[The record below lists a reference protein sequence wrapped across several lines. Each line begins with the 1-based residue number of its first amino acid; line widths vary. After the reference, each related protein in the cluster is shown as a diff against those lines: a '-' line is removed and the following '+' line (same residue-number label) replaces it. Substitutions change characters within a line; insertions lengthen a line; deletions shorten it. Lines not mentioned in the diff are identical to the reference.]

1 MSTRALSVAL
11 PSEVIYVSGTVNGTA
26 YTWTRIDDAWQ
37 ATVERAADE
46 RYRVSLTAVNSLGT
60 SASYDL
66 TLYYGLQGLIT
77 DRTAADAARVRALAD
92 KGYAAWTAAELAEW
106 ASDLK
111 GAYNASDLNRVG
123 SAVDYVAK
131 RLRSCGISVSVAP
144 RMDWQETDIPTRA
157 EMAAYLADIAARRAA
172 LPLRDGTPP
181 APADM
186 LGLSWEEANAIESI
200 LLAVDEAVTR
210 MSQAWYYSGDLY
222 AGEV

>member
-1 MSTRALSVAL
+1 MA
-11 PSEVIYVSGTVNGTA
+11 IKTVQAPITA
-26 YTWTRIDDAWQ
+26 P
-37 ATVERAADE
+37 
-46 RYRVSLTAVNSLGT
+46 GKT
-60 SASYDL
+60 S
-66 TLYYGLQGLIT
+66 YGLQGLIT
-77 DRTAADAARVRALAD
+77 DRTEADVRRVKALAAKED
-92 KGYAAWTAAELAEW
+92 WADLTAAERTEW
-106 ASDLK
+106 LGEMR

-157 EMAAYLADIAARRAA
+157 EMAAYLADIAALRAA
-172 LPLRDGTPP
+172 LPLRDGTPQ

>member
-1 MSTRALSVAL
+1 MSTRSLSVAL
-11 PSEVIYVSGTVNGTA
+11 PSEVIYVSGTVNDVA
-26 YTWTRIDDAWQ
+26 YTWTRMDDAWQ

-77 DRTAADAARVRALAD
+77 DRTAADAARVRALAA
-92 KGYAAWTAAELAEW
+92 KGYDAWTAAELAEW
-106 ASDLK
+106 MSDLK

-144 RMDWQETDIPTRA
+144 RMDWANGDKPNRD
-157 EMAAYLADIAARRAA
+157 EMAAYLSDIAALRAA

-181 APADM
+181 APGDM
-186 LGLSWEEANAIESI
+186 LGLTWDEANAIEAI
-200 LLAVDEAVTR
+200 LLAVDETVTR

>member
-26 YTWTRIDDAWQ
+26 YTWTRMDDAWR

-66 TLYYGLQGLIT
+66 TLYYGLRGLIT
-77 DRTAADAARVRALAD
+77 DRTAADVNRVRALAD
-92 KGYAAWTAAELAEW
+92 KGYDAWTAAELAW
-106 ASDLK
+106 WRSDPK
-111 GAYNASDLNRVG
+111 GGYNASDFNRVG

-144 RMDWQETDIPTRA
+144 RMDWANGDKPNRD
-157 EMAAYLADIAARRAA
+157 EMAAYLADIAALRAA
-172 LPLRDGTPP
+172 LPLRDVTPP
-181 APADM
+181 APGDM
-186 LGLSWEEANAIESI
+186 LGLTWEEANAIEAI
-200 LLAVDEAVTR
+200 LLAVDDAITR
-210 MSQAWYYSGDLY
+210 MSQAWFFSGDLY

>member
-26 YTWTRIDDAWQ
+26 YTWTRMDDAWR

-60 SASYDL
+60 SASYEL

-77 DRTAADAARVRALAD
+77 DRTAADVNRVKALAA
-92 KGYAAWTAAELAEW
+92 KGWAGMTAAERTEW
-106 ASDLK
+106 LGEMR

-131 RLRSCGISVSVAP
+131 RLRSCGIFVSVAP

-157 EMAAYLADIAARRAA
+157 EMAAYLAVNRSA
-172 LPLRDGTPP
+172 LSRE
-181 APADM
+181 
-186 LGLSWEEANAIESI
+186 LGRMQREG
-200 LLAVDEAVTR
+200 LLEFYRSSFRLKNV
-210 MSQAWYYSGDLY
+210 
-222 AGEV
+222 

>member
-1 MSTRALSVAL
+1 MSTRSLSVAL
-11 PSEVIYVSGTVNGTA
+11 PSEVIYVSGTVNDVA
-26 YTWTRIDDAWQ
+26 YTWTRMDDAWQ

-77 DRTAADAARVRALAD
+77 DRTAADAARVRALAA
-92 KGYAAWTAAELAEW
+92 KGYDAWTAAELAEW
-106 ASDLK
+106 MSDLK

-144 RMDWQETDIPTRA
+144 RMDWANGDKPNRD
-157 EMAAYLADIAARRAA
+157 EMAAYLSDIAALRAA

-181 APADM
+181 APGDM
-186 LGLSWEEANAIESI
+186 LGLTWDEANAIEAI
-200 LLAVDEAVTR
+200 LLAVDETVTR
-210 MSQAWYYSGDLY
+210 MSQAWFFSGDLY

>member
-1 MSTRALSVAL
+1 MRTRALSVAL

-26 YTWTRIDDAWQ
+26 YTWTRIDDAWR

-77 DRTAADAARVRALAD
+77 DRTAADAARVLALAD
-92 KGYAAWTAAELAEW
+92 KGYDAWTAAELAW
-106 ASDLK
+106 WRSDPK
-111 GAYNASDLNRVG
+111 GGYNASDLNRVG

-131 RLRSCGISVSVAP
+131 RLRSCGIFVSVAP
-144 RMDWQETDIPTRA
+144 RMDWANGDKPNRA
-157 EMAAYLADIAARRAA
+157 EMASYLADIAALRAA

-181 APADM
+181 APGDM
-186 LGLSWEEANAIESI
+186 LSLTWEEANAIESI
-200 LLAVDEAVTR
+200 LLAVDDAITR
-210 MSQAWYYSGDLY
+210 MSQAWLFAGDLY
-222 AGEV
+222 SGEI

>member
-1 MSTRALSVAL
+1 MTTRALSVAL

-26 YTWTRIDDAWQ
+26 YTWTRIDDAWR

-77 DRTAADAARVRALAD
+77 DRTAADAARVLALAD
-92 KGYAAWTAAELAEW
+92 KGYDAWTAAELAW
-106 ASDLK
+106 WRSDPK
-111 GAYNASDLNRVG
+111 GGYNASDLNRVG

-131 RLRSCGISVSVAP
+131 RLRSCGIFVSVAP
-144 RMDWQETDIPTRA
+144 RMDWANGDKPNRA
-157 EMAAYLADIAARRAA
+157 EMASYLADIATLRAA

-181 APADM
+181 APGDM
-186 LGLSWEEANAIESI
+186 LSLTWEEANAIESI

>member
-11 PSEVIYVSGTVNGTA
+11 PSEVIYVSGTVNDVA
-26 YTWTRIDDAWQ
+26 YTWTRMDDAWR

-60 SASYDL
+60 SASYEL

-77 DRTAADAARVRALAD
+77 DRTAADVNRVKALAA
-92 KGYAAWTAAELAEW
+92 KGWAGMTAAERTEW
-106 ASDLK
+106 LGEMR

-131 RLRSCGISVSVAP
+131 RLRSCGIFVSVAP
-144 RMDWQETDIPTRA
+144 RMDWANGDKPNRA
-157 EMAAYLADIAARRAA
+157 EMASYLADIAALRAA
-172 LPLRDGTPP
+172 LPLRDGTPQ
-181 APADM
+181 APGDM
-186 LGLSWEEANAIESI
+186 LSLTWEEANAIESI
-200 LLAVDEAVTR
+200 LLAVDDAITR